1 MEMSKE
7 GMQLRIKDL
16 EKQVDD
22 LIDEIHFNQ
31 VQINTQ
37 KDIINKL
44 INKLMS
50 KYPRRV
56 WTCKKRD
63 TTSVE
68 MCDESVVIVRRRK
81 GEKDDIYTAVA
92 YAITKNLIGS
102 KRFNDLVKKAKN
114 YEPKDKQ

>member
-31 VQINTQ
+31 VQINAQ
-37 KDIINKL
+37 KDI

>member
-22 LIDEIHFNQ
+22 LIDEVHFNQ
-31 VQINTQ
+31 VQINAQ
-37 KDIINKL
+37 KGI

-56 WTCKKRD
+56 WDCKKRG

-68 MCDESVVIVRRRK
+68 MVDGSVVIVRKRK
-81 GEKDDIYTAVA
+81 SEKDDIYTAVA
-92 YAITKNLIGS
+92 YAIAKNLIGS
-102 KRFNDLVKKAKN
+102 QKFNELVKNAKH
-114 YEPKDKQ
+114 YEPKH